1 MKIAVN
7 DVITLKKQHPCGTKD
22 FIVLR
27 IGSDMKVRCT
37 GCSRELMIERVKLEK
52 MIKRINGE
60 QC

>member
-7 DVITLKKQHPCGTKD
+7 DVITMKKQHPCGGKE
-22 FIVLR
+22 FLVLR
-27 IGSDMKVRCT
+27 IGSDMKIRCT
-37 GCSRELMIERVKLEK
+37 TCSRELMMERVKLEK